1 MRNAT
6 HSNQTECGTEILYCV
21 PSVPVRL
28 PPSITM
34 VTIVV
39 VFSYSVVDFCC
50 LRHIHL
56 RMAPLVEIATLE
68 ADLTLPISVCHP
80 PDAALGLDF
89 HLFVTMKSGGK

>member
-1 MRNAT
+1 
-6 HSNQTECGTEILYCV
+6 
-21 PSVPVRL
+21 
-28 PPSITM
+28 M

-39 VFSYSVVDFCC
+39 VFSYPVVDFCC

-68 ADLTLPISVCHP
+68 ADLTLPISVCQS

-89 HLFVTMKSGGK
+89 HLFVFHYLLLWNPVANVRSN

>member
-1 MRNAT
+1 MTLREM
-6 HSNQTECGTEILYCV
+6 QRILTKQSV
-21 PSVPVRL
+21 ALKLSVPVRL

-39 VFSYSVVDFCC
+39 LFSYPVVDFCC
-50 LRHIHL
+50 LGHIHL

-89 HLFVTMKSGGK
+89 HLFVFHYLLP